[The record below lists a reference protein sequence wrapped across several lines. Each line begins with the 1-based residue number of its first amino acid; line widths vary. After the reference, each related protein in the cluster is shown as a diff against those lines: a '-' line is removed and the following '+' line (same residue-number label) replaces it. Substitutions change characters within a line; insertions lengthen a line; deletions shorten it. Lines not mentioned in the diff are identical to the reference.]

1 MPYKYVRIAG
11 NRRQVGQALG
21 KLARPLMSVYLN
33 QSSTWD
39 ALRRWRGHPY
49 VAELGQQAQAALP
62 EIWEELEG
70 LADGLRMPIED
81 VLLWNCRGDLLHS
94 TTDGCTTVALK
105 AADGSRW
112 IGHNED
118 GDPYLY
124 GRCHLVDVALEDG
137 PGYLS
142 FYYPGSL
149 PGHTFGANRAG
160 LVQTINNLRTRQRH
174 PGVPRMFLAR
184 AVLDCMTLDQAIS
197 LLQDLP
203 HSGGFHHTLGSAREP
218 RLISAEVTPGSV
230 SVLEIGTRY
239 GHANHMVHG
248 KTRGQAQIITESS
261 RERQNRIEG
270 IVDGW
275 SPETGSSDLLAALH
289 DKLGALPI
297 LRTDEKDP
305 DGENTLATAVFEIR
319 DEEVTLRVYDR
330 KTMADIALDVMSDP
344 D

>member
-1 MPYKYVRIAG
+1 
-11 NRRQVGQALG
+11 
-21 KLARPLMSVYLN
+21 
-33 QSSTWD
+33 
-39 ALRRWRGHPY
+39 
-49 VAELGQQAQAALP
+49 
-62 EIWEELEG
+62 
-70 LADGLRMPIED
+70 
-81 VLLWNCRGDLLHS
+81 
-94 TTDGCTTVALK
+94 
-105 AADGSRW
+105 
-112 IGHNED
+112 
-118 GDPYLY
+118 
-124 GRCHLVDVALEDG
+124 
-137 PGYLS
+137 
-142 FYYPGSL
+142 
-149 PGHTFGANRAG
+149 
-160 LVQTINNLRTRQRH
+160 
-174 PGVPRMFLAR
+174 
-184 AVLDCMTLDQAIS
+184 
-197 LLQDLP
+197 
-203 HSGGFHHTLGSAREP
+203 
-218 RLISAEVTPGSV
+218 LISAEVTPGSV